1 MFLFRDVFMLRVV
14 KKFHLLFEPVGIQ
27 NDSRTKEDE
36 SASGC
41 VTQCFFIF
49 FSKSSLLPAVV

>member
-49 FSKSSLLPAVV
+49 FSKSS